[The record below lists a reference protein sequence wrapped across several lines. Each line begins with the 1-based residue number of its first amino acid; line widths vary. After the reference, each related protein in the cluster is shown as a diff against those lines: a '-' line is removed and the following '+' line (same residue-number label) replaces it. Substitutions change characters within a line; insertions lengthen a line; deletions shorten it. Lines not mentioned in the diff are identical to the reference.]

1 MSRVVIFGAG
11 ALGETVCHYLT
22 YHTEHEVVAYI
33 DDAYLEKKELG
44 GLPVVAF
51 ETVETIY
58 PPDNHLMLI
67 AIGYLGANEVRS
79 RKYKEAKQKGYSMLT
94 YVDERSTIAEGV
106 KIGDNCIISSNTC
119 IEPFVRIGNNVII
132 RGGCYIGHHVV
143 IEDDCFLAPHVAVAG
158 CITIERGSFL
168 GANSTVRNGV
178 RIRKG
183 SVIGAGALILEDTEE
198 FSVYKGAESELLP
211 KKSYEIKI

>member
-1 MSRVVIFGAG
+1 MSKIVIFGAG
-11 ALGETVCHYLT
+11 TFGETVCHYLT
-22 YHTEHEVVAYI
+22 YHSEHEVVAYI
-33 DDAYLEKKELG
+33 DDAHLEKKEVG

-51 ETVETIY
+51 ENVETIY
-58 PPDNHLMLI
+58 PPDTYLMLI
-67 AIGYLGANEVRS
+67 AIGYLGTNEVRS

-119 IEPFVRIGNNVII
+119 IEPFVKIGDNVII

-143 IEDDCFLAPHVAVAG
+143 IEDNCFIAPHVAVAG
-158 CITIERGSFL
+158 CTTIEQGSFL
-168 GANSTVRNGV
+168 GTNSTVRNGI

-183 SVIGAGALILEDTEE
+183 SVIGAGALILKDTEE
-198 FSVYKGAESELLP
+198 FSVYKGVESELLP